1 MLDEDEDEIFKKY
14 GGGGGSSKPTKKPSS
29 RNLKDLRRGNRTSPV
44 SPLPARPLQP
54 PSLSLN
60 SSSSETLPQ
69 HQRKK
74 EARPARHPR
83 VFISDFGL
91 CKKLADDQSSFHH
104 TVNLA
109 GNGGGTV
116 GWRAPE
122 ILAGLN
128 DLKDAAAKEEQEREL
143 EKERLI
149 LLQNKKHQQRGRT
162 ASSGSGSSTSSAKSG
177 RIPVVVPAAAARGVD
192 VDYRLPER
200 DDEGREEEEGGEE
213 EEEEEDTAANRDSAG
228 GLKVPLAVGDGT
240 SETYTLLSPNNPTLK
255 VTKKID
261 IFAAG
266 CVFYY
271 ILSGGEHPFGDRYM
285 REMNIVKGNFKVEK
299 CSSGGENDLDEEIS
313 ESKDLIK
320 RMIAKD
326 PKKR

>member
-1 MLDEDEDEIFKKY
+1 MAL
-14 GGGGGSSKPTKKPSS
+14 GT
-29 RNLKDLRRGNRTSPV
+29 LRRGRRVAPRVVWGCWAAVHAS
-44 SPLPARPLQP
+44 PARSRRAH
-54 PSLSLN
+54 SLAALARRTDQFSLDLVA
-60 SSSSETLPQ
+60 SSSFTL
-69 HQRKK
+69 
-74 EARPARHPR
+74 
-83 VFISDFGL
+83 S
-91 CKKLADDQSSFHH
+91 H
-104 TVNLA
+104 T
-109 GNGGGTV
+109 
-116 GWRAPE
+116 
-122 ILAGLN
+122 
-128 DLKDAAAKEEQEREL
+128 
-143 EKERLI
+143 
-149 LLQNKKHQQRGRT
+149 
-162 ASSGSGSSTSSAKSG
+162 GSSAVFVTGWKQT
-177 RIPVVVPAAAARGVD
+177 
-192 VDYRLPER
+192 LF
-200 DDEGREEEEGGEE
+200 DDEEIEEEGGEE